1 MQKNVVKRVRLREQ
15 VPVIA
20 AVINAEG
27 TDGPAHPSGHRWLV
41 EHGIRCKGMSARQ
54 LTRIDCDAFDLLIG
68 EQGGAHHA
76 KESWSQALHLSP
88 TGIYH
93 W

>member
-1 MQKNVVKRVRLREQ
+1 MRKNLVKRVRLREQ

-41 EHGIRCKGMSARQ
+41 EHGIRCKGRPGRQ
-54 LTRIDCDAFDLLIG
+54 LACIGCDPFDLLIG
-68 EQGGAHHA
+68 D
-76 KESWSQALHLSP
+76 
-88 TGIYH
+88 
-93 W
+93 